1 MSEEQKDIQEVS
13 FKFLNFLVKESHI
26 ILNQQGE
33 PKIQVNFY
41 PKGYIFKS
49 LRQFHLEL
57 ALDIKEETNK
67 FSIRIVAVAVFEFEE
82 NADLAK
88 YKDGFFVL
96 NAPAIMFP
104 YIRAYISNLT
114 AQSGLFTVTLPTF
127 NLTTMGEAL
136 KNNIQ
141 EIE

>member
-1 MSEEQKDIQEVS
+1 MSETSPTLPTVS
-13 FKFLNFLVKESHI
+13 FKFLNFFVKESNI
-26 ILNQQGE
+26 ILNQQGD

-49 LRQFHLEL
+49 LHQFHLEV
-57 ALDIKEETNK
+57 ALEIKEETNK
-67 FSIRIVAVAVFEFEE
+67 FSIRIVAVAVFEFDE
-82 NADLAK
+82 NADLEN
-88 YKDGFFVL
+88 YKTGFFVL

-104 YIRAYISNLT
+104 YIRAYISSLT
-114 AQSGLFTVTLPTF
+114 ALSGLFTVTLPTF

-141 EIE
+141 EME